1 MGPSHP
7 GRQLLS
13 VITGVS
19 AATVT
24 VPLDIETSIAKRAI
38 TERHYTL
45 VRVRDDQGLVGTGF
59 CYGGSLAGHIVTI
72 AVRDLLKE
80 KVVGRDAH
88 QVEAIWDDMFH
99 ESLLHGRRG
108 SVMRAISAIDIALWD
123 LMGQE
128 AGLPLHSLLGSYRSE
143 TVPAYAS
150 GGYFL
155 PGKTDADLA
164 DEVKGYV
171 DMGFPAVKIKVGR
184 VSVPEDVERIKACRE
199 VLGPDIPL
207 YVDANNAWRDAPS
220 AIHAIKCFEKW
231 GIDWVEEP
239 VFPDDIDA
247 SAAIARAVGVPIAT
261 GEIEATRWGFQAL
274 IRAEAASIL
283 QPDAA
288 VCGGITEW
296 RRIAALAAA
305 SNIPVAPHWFADL
318 HVHLVAATP
327 NATWVEYF
335 TDTSILNF
343 MKLLKSSLEIRDGE
357 LVLPKGTGLCME
369 WDEAAIKKWSRDGWA

>member
-1 MGPSHP
+1 LP
-7 GRQLLS
+7 
-13 VITGVS
+13 VITDVS
-19 AATVT
+19 ATTVT
-24 VPLDIETSIAKRAI
+24 VPLDTETAIAKRAI

-45 VRVRDDQGLVGTGF
+45 VRVKDDQGHTGTGF

-72 AVRDLLKE
+72 AVRDLLKP
-80 KVVGRDAH
+80 KVINRDPH
-88 QVEAIWDDMFH
+88 HVEAIWEEMFH

-108 SVMRAISAIDIALWD
+108 SVMRAISATDIAIWD
-123 LMGQE
+123 LLGHE
-128 AGLPLHSLLGSYRSE
+128 AGLPLYMLLGSYRSE

-155 PGKTDADLA
+155 PGKTTEDLA
-164 DEVKGYV
+164 GEVESYLE
-171 DMGFPAVKIKVGR
+171 MGFPAVKIKVGR
-184 VSVPEDVERIKACRE
+184 VSVQEDCGRIKACRE
-199 VLGPDIPL
+199 VLGPEIPL

-220 AIHAIKCFEKW
+220 AIHAIRSFEQW

-239 VFPDDIDA
+239 VFPDDIET
-247 SAAIARAVGVPIAT
+247 SAAIAKAVDVPIAT

-274 IRAEAASIL
+274 IKAEAASIL

-288 VCGGITEW
+288 VCGGVTEW

-305 SNIPVAPHWFADL
+305 SNIPIAPHWFADL

-327 NATWVEYF
+327 NATKVEYF

-343 MKLLKSSLEIRDGE
+343 MKLLESSLEIRNGE
-357 LVLPKGTGLCME
+357 LVLPSGTGLCLQWNE
-369 WDEAAIKKWSRDGWA
+369 EAIERWSRDGWA